1 MNRKTLPTFSF
12 LPNPPRSRGAAP
24 AQQQFISLQS
34 NKMLLPR
41 RRVLL
46 YNHSDMKKQGLFNRV
61 AGLFLLIL
69 VALWM
74 LFEDWV
80 WDRIVAL
87 MEVAG
92 RLKSINRFETFLA
105 KQNRYLLLAFFTFPF
120 LIMIPAKLY
129 GLFLIASGKVVRGV
143 IIFVMAK
150 ALITALVTRLFVIS
164 RDKLLK
170 IEAFAA
176 FYYWFKRKKAWLY
189 SEVRKLPGWQT
200 TRIRIA
206 KIKTRLRSFRR
217 KER

>member
-1 MNRKTLPTFSF
+1 MP
-12 LPNPPRSRGAAP
+12 
-24 AQQQFISLQS
+24 
-34 NKMLLPR
+34 LPR

-46 YNHSDMKKQGLFNRV
+46 YNLFYMKKQGLFNRV

-69 VALWM
+69 AALWM

-80 WDRIVAL
+80 WDHIVAL

-164 RDKLLK
+164 RDKLLQ

-176 FYYWFKRKKAWLY
+176 FYYWLMRKKAWLY

-206 KIKTRLRSFRR
+206 KIKMRLRSFKW